1 MRRADREIKEVS
13 EMIEIMK
20 RCDVC
25 RLALNDE
32 GYPYILP
39 LNFGLKVKDG
49 KVTLYFHGADK
60 GKKYE
65 LIAKDNRVSFEMDC
79 SHRLVSSK
87 ETGHCT
93 MEYESIIGKGKV
105 KIVSEEEK
113 MEALTVMTDH
123 YHEEHFEFNTKA
135 VPRTIAMKLVVEEM
149 TGKRRMKGA
158 E

>member
-113 MEALTVMTDH
+113 MEALTAMTDH